1 MGRLSRTQS
10 PTPQSPTPN
19 PQLVLARVAGVLQ
32 DAILV
37 DMAGQSHA
45 ARQAASCLLSPETGD
60 TVLCSLS
67 RLGVHVLHV
76 LERDRTDSATLS
88 APGVQRLVL
97 DQAAIDIQTRDLN
110 ATATR
115 ARARIDRLHL
125 FSRLVSV
132 VVGGLDLVADRLKR
146 VAGHETTSVTD
157 SVRTVRNTDTLRAG
171 HILHEASEVMSM
183 RSHIT
188 VIERARRCAGEW
200 RTDQHGMNVSQVL
213 SAAEGHLAEGRDA
226 AAKQLFTEAL
236 EQPAGAVRAMAGL
249 GKLALREGDAET
261 AHNNCSATP

>member
-1 MGRLSRTQS
+1 MTAVVESVESIESVESVESVGSVES
-10 PTPQSPTPN
+10 VESDPTPN
-19 PQLVLARVAGVLQ
+19 PQLVLARVVGVLQ

-45 ARQAASCLLSPETGD
+45 ARQAASCLLSLETGD

-76 LERDRTDSATLS
+76 LERDATDSATLS

-97 DQAAIDIQTRDLN
+97 DQAAIDIRTRDLN

-188 VIERARRCAGEW
+188 VIEARGDVRVNGE
-200 RTDQHGMNVSQVL
+200 RISMG
-213 SAAEGHLAEGRDA
+213 
-226 AAKQLFTEAL
+226 
-236 EQPAGAVRAMAGL
+236 
-249 GKLALREGDAET
+249 
-261 AHNNCSATP
+261 

>member
-1 MGRLSRTQS
+1 MTAVVESVESVGSVES
-10 PTPQSPTPN
+10 VESVESIESIESDPTPN
-19 PQLVLARVAGVLQ
+19 PQLILARVAGVLQ

-76 LERDRTDSATLS
+76 LERDATDSATLS

-97 DQAAIDIQTRDLN
+97 DQAAIDIRTRDLN

-125 FSRLVSV
+125 FSRLVS
-132 VVGGLDLVADRLKR
+132 GG
-146 VAGHETTSVTD
+146 G
-157 SVRTVRNTDTLRAG
+157 
-171 HILHEASEVMSM
+171 
-183 RSHIT
+183 
-188 VIERARRCAGEW
+188 RR
-200 RTDQHGMNVSQVL
+200 
-213 SAAEGHLAEGRDA
+213 
-226 AAKQLFTEAL
+226 
-236 EQPAGAVRAMAGL
+236 P
-249 GKLALREGDAET
+249 
-261 AHNNCSATP
+261 

>member
-1 MGRLSRTQS
+1 MTAVVESVESVESVGSIGAVGS
-10 PTPQSPTPN
+10 VGSIESVESIESAPTPN
-19 PQLVLARVAGVLQ
+19 PQLILARVAGVLQ

-37 DMAGQSHA
+37 DVAGQSHA
-45 ARQAASCLLSPETGD
+45 ARQAASCLLSPEAGD

-97 DQAAIDIQTRDLN
+97 DQAAIDIRTRDLN

-188 VIERARRCAGEW
+188 VIEARGDVRVNGE
-200 RTDQHGMNVSQVL
+200 RISMG
-213 SAAEGHLAEGRDA
+213 
-226 AAKQLFTEAL
+226 
-236 EQPAGAVRAMAGL
+236 
-249 GKLALREGDAET
+249 
-261 AHNNCSATP
+261 